1 MAKKIKIT
9 EHQLSL
15 IVNHINKN
23 KDSEL
28 LEEGWKDVVLGL
40 TLLANVAGVK
50 AQTVDV
56 SPDTIE
62 KASKVQSKLPSKI
75 TNDNKDKL
83 LKYFNA
89 AEIEMS
95 DENLEKLKDVDSER
109 IDTFN
114 TKYAKTAKQKIKQ
127 GYAIERVEIT
137 KDTLISELPAETT
150 IDTTINV
157 DLSDNLFGVGEYK
170 MDINSENAYNLGYVV
185 SMVEE
190 NGGKVISVTIDSST
204 DKQRL
209 SDELRAEVISAL
221 KKMTIDDGEDDDF
234 EFVDDEDLSGNKG
247 LSTLRN
253 NEVRNYLVNDL
264 NVDSS
269 VIKQNILYDQG
280 KGKDNAATPQ
290 DPSARYVIVKIVVSY
305 DVAGLPSDSTV
316 GKVAEDVYFVLI
328 KKVEKTGSKKS
339 GGKKYRS
346 NIKLGKN
353 SCKFNFKDSVWPCQ
367 DNR

>member
-15 IVNHINKN
+15 IVNHINEN

-28 LEEGWKDVVLGL
+28 IEEGWKDVVLGL

-83 LKYFNA
+83 SKYFSA

-95 DENLEKLKDVDSER
+95 DENLEKLKGVDSER
-109 IDTFN
+109 IDTFD

-127 GYAIERVEIT
+127 GYAIERIEIT
-137 KDTLISELPAETT
+137 KDTLISELPVETT
-150 IDTTINV
+150 LDTTINV

-170 MDINSENAYNLGYVV
+170 MDINSENAYNLRYIM

-190 NGGKVISVTIDSST
+190 NGGKIVSITIDSST

-209 SDELRAEVISAL
+209 SDELEADVISAL
-221 KKMTIDDGEDDDF
+221 KKMSSDDK
-234 EFVDDEDLSGNKG
+234 DLSGNKG

-253 NEVRNYLVNDL
+253 NEVRDYLVKDL
-264 NVDSS
+264 GVDSS

-280 KGKDNAATPQ
+280 KGEDNAATPQ
-290 DPSARYVIVKIVVSY
+290 DPSARYVRVTIDVSY
-305 DVAGLPSDSTV
+305 DVAGLPSDSTA
-316 GKVAEDVYFVLI
+316 GKVTEKVYFVLV
-328 KKVEKTGSKKS
+328 KKGENTGSKK
-339 GGKKYRS
+339 GGSKKYKSRDYR
-346 NIKLGKN
+346 KN
-353 SCKFNFKDSVWPCQ
+353 SCKFKLPKGKSMSCPGFN
-367 DNR
+367 

>member
-15 IVNHINKN
+15 IVNHINEN

-56 SPDTIE
+56 SSDTIE

-75 TNDNKDKL
+75 TNSNKDKL
-83 LKYFNA
+83 LKYFKA
-89 AEIEMS
+89 ADIEMS
-95 DENLEKLKDVDSER
+95 DKNLKKLKGVDSER

-114 TKYAKTAKQKIKQ
+114 TKDAKTAKQKIKQ

-137 KDTLISELPAETT
+137 KDTLISELPVETT
-150 IDTTINV
+150 IDTTMNV
-157 DLSDNLFGVGEYK
+157 DLSDNFFDVGEYK
-170 MDINSENAYNLGYVV
+170 MNVKSVNAYDLRYIV

-190 NGGKVISVTIDSST
+190 SDGKIVSITIDSST

-209 SDELRAEVISAL
+209 SDELEVDVIKA
-221 KKMTIDDGEDDDF
+221 INI
-234 EFVDDEDLSGNKG
+234 SGNKG

-253 NEVRNYLVNDL
+253 NEVRDYLVNDL
-264 NVDSS
+264 SVDKS
-269 VIKQNILYDQG
+269 VIKQNILYNKG
-280 KGKDNAATPQ
+280 KGEDNAATPQ
-290 DPSARYVIVKIVVSY
+290 DPSARYVIVNIVVSY

-316 GKVAEDVYFVLI
+316 GKVTEKVYFILV
-328 KKVEKTGSKKS
+328 KKAEKTGSKKS
-339 GGKKYRS
+339 GGKSYKS
-346 NIKLGKN
+346 NIKFGEN
-353 SCKFNFKDSVWPCQ
+353 SCKFNFLKGKGIPCPGF
-367 DNR
+367 D